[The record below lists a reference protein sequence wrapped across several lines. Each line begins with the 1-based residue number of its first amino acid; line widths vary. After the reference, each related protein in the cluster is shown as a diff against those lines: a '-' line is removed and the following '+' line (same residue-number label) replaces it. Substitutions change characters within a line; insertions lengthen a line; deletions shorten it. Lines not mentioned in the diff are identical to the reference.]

1 MWRKV
6 RPDSSGPG
14 GNSDEASAVDTGGDG
29 CPAGTSG
36 LCSRADSAALSGYGV
51 ARPPG
56 GGVMARQGEVYISG
70 TLLVSP
76 CVLSD
81 WATEM
86 QSRNWVSGR
95 ARKVTLALE
104 GCGTGETTTGLASG
118 YGTPLHATGRWGRAE
133 AFPLRLKNGVNYLT
147 LPAPAGVEGIRLE
160 MSYE

>member
-1 MWRKV
+1 MMKQVQWIPVVMAVLLAHPVYAVGQIAPRF
-6 RPDSSGPG
+6 PDT
-14 GNSDEASAVDTGGDG
+14 AL
-29 CPAGTSG
+29 PA
-36 LCSRADSAALSGYGV
+36 
-51 ARPPG
+51 PP

-118 YGTPLHATGRWGRAE
+118 YGTPLHATGRWGRAV

>member
-1 MWRKV
+1 MMKQVQWIPVVMAVLLAHPVYAVGQIAPRF
-6 RPDSSGPG
+6 PDT
-14 GNSDEASAVDTGGDG
+14 EL
-29 CPAGTSG
+29 PAP
-36 LCSRADSAALSGYGV
+36 R
-51 ARPPG
+51 G

>member
-1 MWRKV
+1 MMKQVQWIPVVMAVLLAHPVYAVGQIAPRF
-6 RPDSSGPG
+6 PDT
-14 GNSDEASAVDTGGDG
+14 EL
-29 CPAGTSG
+29 PA
-36 LCSRADSAALSGYGV
+36 
-51 ARPPG
+51 PG
-56 GGVMARQGEVYISG
+56 GGDVMARQGEVYISG